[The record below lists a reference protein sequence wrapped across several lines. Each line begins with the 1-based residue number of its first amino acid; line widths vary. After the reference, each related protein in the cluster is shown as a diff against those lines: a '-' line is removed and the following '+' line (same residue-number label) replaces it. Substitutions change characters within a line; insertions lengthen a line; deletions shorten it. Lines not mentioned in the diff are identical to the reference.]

1 MSSTVSFVLPHLF
14 RPFFLLVQC
23 RVPFHSFCPT
33 YSVRSFF
40 SYNVEYRFIRS
51 APLIPSVLSS
61 RTMSSTVSFV
71 LPHLFRPFFLLV
83 QCRVPF
89 HSFCPTYSVRSFF
102 SHNVE
107 YRFIRSAQLIPS
119 VLSSRTMSSTVS
131 FVLPHLFRPFF
142 LLVQCRVPFHSFCPT
157 YSVRSFFSY
166 NVEYRFIR
174 SARLIPSVLS
184 SRTMSS
190 TVSFVLPHL
199 FRPFFLLAQCR
210 VPFHSFCPTYSV
222 RSFFSYNVE
231 YRFIRF
237 APLIPSVLSSR
248 TMSSTVSFVLPH
260 LFRPF
265 FLLAQCRVP
274 FHSFCPTYSVRSF
287 FSYNVEYR
295 FIRSAPLIPSVLSSR
310 TMSST
315 VSFVMPHLFRPFF
328 LLAQCRVPFHS
339 FCPTYSVR
347 SFFSY
352 NVEYRFIRSAPLI
365 PSVLS
370 SRTMSS
376 TVSFVLP
383 HLFRPFFLLVQCRVP
398 FHSFCPT
405 YSVRSFFSYNVE
417 YRFIRSVPLI
427 PSVLSSR
434 TMSSTVS
441 FVLPHL
447 FRPFFLLVQ
456 CRVPFHSFCPT
467 YSVRSFYSYN
477 VEYRFIRS
485 APLIP
490 SVLSSR
496 TMSSTV
502 SFVLPHLF
510 RPFFLLVQ
518 CRVPF
523 HSFCP
528 TYSVRSFFSYN
539 VEYRFIRSAP
549 LIPSVLSSR
558 TMSSTVSFVLP
569 HLFRPFFLLVQCRV
583 PFHSFCPTYSV
594 RSFFSYNVEYRF
606 IRSAPLIPSVL
617 SSRTMSSTVSFV
629 LPHLFRPF
637 FLLVQCRVP
646 FHSFCPTYS
655 VRSFFSYN
663 VEYRFIRSAPLIPS
677 VLSSRTMSSTVSF
690 VLPHLFRPFFLLVQ
704 CRVPF
709 HSFCPTYSVRSFYSY
724 NVEYRFIRSA
734 PLIPSV
740 LSSRTMSSTVSFV
753 LPHLFRPFFLLVQ
766 CRVPF
771 HSFCPTYSVRSFFSY
786 NVEYRFIRSAPL
798 IPSVLSSRTMSS
810 TVSFVLPHLFRPFF
824 LLVQCRVPFHSFCPT
839 YSVRSFFSYNVEYR
853 FIRSAPLIPSV
864 LSSRTMSSTV
874 SFVLPHLFR
883 PFFLL
888 AQCRV
893 PFHSFCPTYSVRS
906 FFSYNVEYRFIRS
919 APLIPSVLSSRT
931 MSSTVSFVLPDLFRP
946 FFLLVQCRV
955 PFHSFC
961 PTYSVRSFF
970 SYNVE
975 YRFIRSVPLI
985 PSVLSSRTMSSTV
998 SFVLP
1003 HLFRPFFLLVQC
1015 RVPFHSFC
1023 PTYSVRSFYSY
1034 NVEYRFIRSAPLIPS
1049 VLSSR
1054 TMSSTVS
1061 FVLPHL
1067 FRPFFL
1073 LVQCRVPF
1081 HSFCPTYSVRSFFS
1095 YNVEYRFI
1103 RSAPLIPSVLSSR
1116 TMSSTVSF
1124 VLPHLFRPFFLLVQ
1138 CRVPFHSFCPTYSV
1152 RSFFSYNVE
1161 YRFIRSAPLI
1171 PSVLSSRTMSST
1183 VSFVLPHLFRPFF
1196 LLVQCRVPFHSFCPT
1211 YSVRSFFSYNVEY
1224 RFIRSAPLIPSV
1236 LSSRTMSS
1244 TVSFVLPHLF
1254 RPFFLLVQ
1262 CRVPFHSFCPT
1273 YSVRS
1278 FYSYNVEYRFIRSAP
1293 LIPSVLSSR
1302 TMSSTVSFV
1311 LPHLFR
1317 PFFLLVQC
1325 RVPFHSF
1332 CPTYSVRSFFSYN
1345 VEYRFIRSAPLI
1357 PSVLSS
1363 RTMSS
1368 TVSFVLPHLF
1378 RPFFLLV
1385 QCRVPFHSFCP
1396 TYSVRSFFSY
1406 NVEYRFIRSA
1416 PLIPSVLFQMYIFKY
1431 FRTSDATSSSFGGSH
1446 M

>member
-1 MSSTVSFVLPHLF
+1 MFGPHSVCTTTPFISHGVSQLAVLPLLDNLRRF
-14 RPFFLLVQC
+14 FFLLVQC
-23 RVPFHSFCPT
+23 REPFHSFCPT

-83 QCRVPF
+83 QCREPF
-89 HSFCPTYSVRSFF
+89 YSFCPTYSVRSF
-102 SHNVE
+102 
-107 YRFIRSAQLIPS
+107 Y
-119 VLSSRTMSSTVS
+119 
-131 FVLPHLFRPFF
+131 
-142 LLVQCRVPFHSFCPT
+142 
-157 YSVRSFFSY
+157 
-166 NVEYRFIR
+166 
-174 SARLIPSVLS
+174 
-184 SRTMSS
+184 
-190 TVSFVLPHL
+190 
-199 FRPFFLLAQCR
+199 
-210 VPFHSFCPTYSV
+210 
-222 RSFFSYNVE
+222 
-231 YRFIRF
+231 
-237 APLIPSVLSSR
+237 
-248 TMSSTVSFVLPH
+248 
-260 LFRPF
+260 
-265 FLLAQCRVP
+265 
-274 FHSFCPTYSVRSF
+274 
-287 FSYNVEYR
+287 
-295 FIRSAPLIPSVLSSR
+295 
-310 TMSST
+310 
-315 VSFVMPHLFRPFF
+315 
-328 LLAQCRVPFHS
+328 
-339 FCPTYSVR
+339 
-347 SFFSY
+347 SY

-383 HLFRPFFLLVQCRVP
+383 HLFRPFFLLVQCREPFYSFCPTYSVRSFFSYNVENRFIRSVP
-398 FHSFCPT
+398 LIPSVLSSRTMSRIVLFVLSHLFRPFFLLVQCREPFYSFCPT

-417 YRFIRSVPLI
+417 YRFIRSAPLI
-427 PSVLSSR
+427 PSVLSTR

-441 FVLPHL
+441 FVLSHLFRPFFLLVQCREPFYSFCPTYSVRSFFSYNVEYRFIRSAPLIPSVLSTRTMSRTVSSVLPHL

-467 YSVRSFYSYN
+467 YSVRSFFSYN

-490 SVLSSR
+490 SVLSTR

-617 SSRTMSSTVSFV
+617 STRTMSSTVSFVLPHLFRPFFLLVQCRVPFHSFCPTYSVRSFFLYNVEYRFIRSAPLIPSVLSSRTMSSTVSFVLPHLFRPFFLLAQCRVPFHSFCPTYSVRSFYSYNVEYRFIRSAPLIPSVLSTRTMSSTVSFVLPHLFRPFFLLVEYRFIRSAPLIPSVLSSRTMSSTVSFV

-655 VRSFFSYN
+655 VRSFFSHNVEYRFIRSAPLIPSVLFTRTMSSTVSFVLPHLFRPFFLLAQCRVPFHSFCPTYSVRSFFSYNVEYRFIRSAPLIPSVLSSRIMSSTVSFVLSHLFRPFFLLVQCRVPFYSFCPTYSVRSFYSYN

-771 HSFCPTYSVRSFFSY
+771 HSFCPTYSVRSFFSH
-786 NVEYRFIRSAPL
+786 NVEYRFIRSVPL
-798 IPSVLSSRTMSS
+798 IPSVLSTRTMSS

-839 YSVRSFFSYNVEYR
+839 YSVRSFVSYNVEYR

-864 LSSRTMSSTV
+864 LSTRTMSSTV

-888 AQCRV
+888 
-893 PFHSFCPTYSVRS
+893 
-906 FFSYNVEYRFIRS
+906 
-919 APLIPSVLSSRT
+919 
-931 MSSTVSFVLPDLFRP
+931 
-946 FFLLVQCRV
+946 VQCR
-955 PFHSFC
+955 
-961 PTYSVRSFF
+961 
-970 SYNVE
+970 
-975 YRFIRSVPLI
+975 L
-985 PSVLSSRTMSSTV
+985 SVL
-998 SFVLP
+998 FVLP

-1061 FVLPHL
+1061 SVLPHL

-1081 HSFCPTYSVRSFFS
+1081 HSFCPTYSVRSFVS

-1152 RSFFSYNVE
+1152 RS
-1161 YRFIRSAPLI
+1161 
-1171 PSVLSSRTMSST
+1171 
-1183 VSFVLPHLFRPFF
+1183 LPDVH
-1196 LLVQCRVPFHSFCPT
+1196 
-1211 YSVRSFFSYNVEY
+1211 
-1224 RFIRSAPLIPSV
+1224 
-1236 LSSRTMSS
+1236 
-1244 TVSFVLPHLF
+1244 
-1254 RPFFLLVQ
+1254 
-1262 CRVPFHSFCPT
+1262 
-1273 YSVRS
+1273 
-1278 FYSYNVEYRFIRSAP
+1278 
-1293 LIPSVLSSR
+1293 
-1302 TMSSTVSFV
+1302 
-1311 LPHLFR
+1311 
-1317 PFFLLVQC
+1317 
-1325 RVPFHSF
+1325 
-1332 CPTYSVRSFFSYN
+1332 
-1345 VEYRFIRSAPLI
+1345 
-1357 PSVLSS
+1357 
-1363 RTMSS
+1363 
-1368 TVSFVLPHLF
+1368 
-1378 RPFFLLV
+1378 
-1385 QCRVPFHSFCP
+1385 
-1396 TYSVRSFFSY
+1396 
-1406 NVEYRFIRSA
+1406 
-1416 PLIPSVLFQMYIFKY
+1416 FQIFPNI
-1431 FRTSDATSSSFGGSH
+1431 
-1446 M
+1446 